1 LIYYSQDLKKLD
13 ADEIAAREVEE
24 LQKER
29 RELQQKLKSQ
39 EKKVDYF
46 ERAKRLEEIP
56 LLEKSFDEKKASNW
70 VLKIFLINYSWM
82 TK

>member
-1 LIYYSQDLKKLD
+1 MD

-39 EKKVDYF
+39 EKKVDF
-46 ERAKRLEEIP
+46 LERAKRLEEIP
-56 LLEKSFDEKKASNW
+56 LLQEAFKEKKVSEL
-70 VLKIFLINYSWM
+70 VS
-82 TK
+82 